1 MEMLKT
7 NSQKNQSIPSN
18 KATYIYDASFNDLE
32 DIDLFPKKNTRA
44 KVALKNIKL
53 PLGL

>member
-7 NSQKNQSIPSN
+7 NSRKIRSIPSN
-18 KATYIYDASFNDLE
+18 KATYIYDASLNDLE

-44 KVALKNIKL
+44 KEALKNVKL
-53 PLGL
+53 SLR